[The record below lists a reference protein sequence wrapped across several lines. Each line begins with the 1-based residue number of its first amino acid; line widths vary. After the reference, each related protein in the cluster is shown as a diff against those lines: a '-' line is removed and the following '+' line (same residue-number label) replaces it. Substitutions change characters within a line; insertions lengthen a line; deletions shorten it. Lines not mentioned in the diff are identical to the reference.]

1 MRTTRNNIF
10 SVMLFAL
17 LGCQREPAPV
27 ALDLH
32 EQPRAEVKAAPP
44 APLEPEADNGEPSSG
59 APSRLRI
66 ETWDFGV
73 IPPRTELR
81 HRYTIKNGSAATWT
95 IKHVTPSC
103 SCTCGEF
110 SSRALKPSEA
120 TSVEVVFRAG
130 DRDGDVYQAIMVEF
144 AETNA
149 PLFQLAMKGE
159 IRGLL
164 SPSPP
169 SVDFGRVSTATRLSR
184 SIHLRNYSDQDMTI
198 TKIEAPDWLQT
209 EAQPVDG
216 GQPGSPPRQ
225 KWKITVTAD
234 LRKFKASEAPTLMVH
249 TNAAKTDP
257 VVIPVHVEIRPPLE
271 VVPNRLDFH
280 IVPVG
285 RSSQQALILDVT
297 GEFGDLSAKDLALT
311 HNLGEELK
319 IQVSKMG
326 SQNRFRLMGIFLPK
340 RSMGA
345 VQGELEI
352 KVHGQTAPLGV
363 PISALVR

>member
-1 MRTTRNNIF
+1 MRSTRNDIF
-10 SVMLFAL
+10 LVMLLAV
-17 LGCQREPAPV
+17 LGCQREAAPV
-27 ALDLH
+27 ALDH
-32 EQPRAEVKAAPP
+32 HQQPRAEAKAGRP
-44 APLEPEADNGEPSSG
+44 APLEPEGEKGEP
-59 APSRLRI
+59 ADTSRLRI
-66 ETWDFGV
+66 ETWDFGI
-73 IPPRTELR
+73 IPPRTEL
-81 HRYTIKNGSAATWT
+81 S
-95 IKHVTPSC
+95 
-103 SCTCGEF
+103 
-110 SSRALKPSEA
+110 

-130 DRDGDVYQAIMVEF
+130 DRDGDVYQAIMVEL

-149 PLFQLAMKGE
+149 PVFQLAMKGE

-184 SIHLRNYSDQDMTI
+184 SIHLRNYSDQDVTI

-209 EAQPVDG
+209 EAQPVDD

-225 KWKITVTAD
+225 KWQITVTAD
-234 LRKFKASEAPTLMVH
+234 LPKFKVSEAATLVVH
-249 TNAAKTDP
+249 TNAAKIDP

-280 IVPVG
+280 IVPAG
-285 RSSQQALILDVT
+285 RSNQQALMLDVSR
-297 GEFGDLSAKDLALT
+297 EFGDLSEKDLVLT

-319 IQVSKMG
+319 VQVSKMG
-326 SQNRFRLMGIFLPK
+326 SQNRFRLMGIFLP
-340 RSMGA
+340 RGSMGA

-352 KVHGQTAPLGV
+352 KLHGKTAPPVRV